1 MMNETFGQRFARLRK
16 ARSLTQDY
24 IADRVNVTPQAV
36 SKWENDISSP
46 DISILG
52 KLADILDVTTDEL
65 LGKENASIRLSEAGH
80 KVDLNHL
87 VLKINCDTAGGDMVR
102 LNLPVKLIQ
111 VALAAGNTNMISI
124 SDNNVL
130 QNIDFAAVLEM
141 VEQGVLGTILEARTA
156 DGDNVTITVEE
167 V

>member
-1 MMNETFGQRFARLRK
+1 
-16 ARSLTQDY
+16 
-24 IADRVNVTPQAV
+24 
-36 SKWENDISSP
+36 
-46 DISILG
+46 
-52 KLADILDVTTDEL
+52 
-65 LGKENASIRLSEAGH
+65 
-80 KVDLNHL
+80 
-87 VLKINCDTAGGDMVR
+87 MVR